1 MKKFTFKLAPLM
13 KYRQYQERVAQQ
25 KTARAHQDVKESEQT
40 IARLEKTL
48 EDQLQALDTAAKE
61 GVDASRFQ
69 QHYQYMVSVESDI
82 DMAHDH
88 KKQLKAILK
97 KRLVELKQKSV
108 EKRAMELYHD
118 RLKNEYIKE
127 MGLAE
132 QKELDEIV
140 TLKTA
145 RKRIS

>member
-25 KTARAHQDVKESEQT
+25 KTARAHQDVKESEQA

-48 EDQLQALDTAAKE
+48 EDQVQEMDTVAEE

-82 DMAHDH
+82 DQAYDH

-97 KRLVELKQKSV
+97 KRLAELKQKSV

-118 RLKNEYIKE
+118 RLKSEYIRE

-140 TLKTA
+140 MLKTA
-145 RKRIS
+145 RKRI